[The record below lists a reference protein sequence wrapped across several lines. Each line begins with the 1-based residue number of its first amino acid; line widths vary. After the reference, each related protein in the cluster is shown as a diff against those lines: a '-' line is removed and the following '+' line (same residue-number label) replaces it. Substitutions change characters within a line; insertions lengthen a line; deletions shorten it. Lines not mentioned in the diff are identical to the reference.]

1 MIILF
6 LKKYQATNYFLLETI
21 NQLTK
26 PLHFKCYNWHPIRKV
41 HYSRGKA
48 RDEVSSTIYN
58 ISCWKRTDL
67 GKQNMTG
74 HKEAADTGSSA
85 WLRVPRPRAPGPPDC
100 TAGCLVGFTPSLTEV
115 YGFLSSGQ
123 WKCAF
128 NNIKL
133 HAKDRWGNSSCLN
146 LSSTTSAQSS
156 GDHSST

>member
-6 LKKYQATNYFLLETI
+6 LKKYQAMNYFLLETI

-41 HYSRGKA
+41 HYSRGNA
-48 RDEVSSTIYN
+48 REEVSFTIYN
-58 ISCWKRTDL
+58 ISCWKWTHV
-67 GKQNMTG
+67 GKQAMTG
-74 HKEAADTGSSA
+74 HIEPQTLAHLRSGGCPDLGLLGPLPALQAAS
-85 WLRVPRPRAPGPPDC
+85 
-100 TAGCLVGFTPSLTEV
+100 GFTPSFTGA
-115 YGFLSSGQ
+115 YGFLSSGH
-123 WKCAF
+123 WKWAF

-133 HAKDRWGNSSCLN
+133 HAKDRWGNSSCLS